1 MRHLQVMVWGLAT
14 IALAACEGSLDEA
27 AEAADV
33 AAIAIT
39 DPGIEIR
46 AGSNYYYTGRDS
58 DAVLVNC
65 MLDFTLR
72 AGNSVYTIALHG
84 SPSRIQ
90 DLPAIGV
97 VGASGAATVV
107 VSSCYGG
114 AAAAGDES
122 IAQYVARTEG
132 LPCES
137 VIGCTGSVWP
147 KCGPN
152 GTTAMPDGSTTPGTP
167 ELFCE
172 GTWVNACVPPVAVR
186 PALPGVILTMPTSP
200 QLAAPLPGAAT
211 VGCFAGDLPSDI
223 WRRCRGVYNN
233 FVTQAGDVCSDMWS
247 RAANDPRRAEC
258 DALVRSCIQ
267 ATRNAC
273 AAMAPPPAGPAAPPP
288 GQLVQGGGS
297 GAGSGSA
304 QM

>member
-1 MRHLQVMVWGLAT
+1 MRSFQPMACVLAT
-14 IALAACEGSLDEA
+14 IAVVACEGGLDEA
-27 AEAADV
+27 ANV
-33 AAIAIT
+33 AAITTT

-72 AGNSVYTIALHG
+72 AGNDVYTIALHG

-90 DLPAIGV
+90 NLPAIGV
-97 VGASGAATVV
+97 VGASGASTVV

-114 AAAAGDES
+114 SFAAGDES

-132 LPCES
+132 IPCER
-137 VIGCTGSVWP
+137 VIGCTGSVYP

-172 GTWVNACVPPVAVR
+172 GTWVNGCVPPVALR
-186 PALPGVILTMPTSP
+186 PALPGVILTMPASP

-211 VGCFAGDLPSDI
+211 VGCFAGDLPSDV
-223 WRRCRGVYNN
+223 WRRCRNVYNN
-233 FVTQAGDVCSDMWS
+233 FQTQAGDVCSNMWDIVRS
-247 RAANDPRRAEC
+247 DPRRAEC

-273 AAMAPPPAGPAAPPP
+273 EAIAPPPAAPPPAAPPP
-288 GQLVQGGGS
+288 GQLAQGSDS
-297 GAGSGSA
+297 GTGSGSA
-304 QM
+304 RM